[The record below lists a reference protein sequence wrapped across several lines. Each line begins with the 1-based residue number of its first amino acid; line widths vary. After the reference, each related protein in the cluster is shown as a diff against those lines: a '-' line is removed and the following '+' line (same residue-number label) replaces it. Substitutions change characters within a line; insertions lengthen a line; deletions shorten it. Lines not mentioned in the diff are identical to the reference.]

1 MKQLYIDFDG
11 VILDTITK
19 TYEEMKKM
27 GISLKDQEK
36 VIEYFR
42 NADWKKIIEE
52 TEPINDSINE
62 IKKICASKKFN
73 VYILTHINSTNEMVE
88 KIKYLHKNLPQVTIV
103 SVPKEIPKTE
113 VVNASAAILI
123 DDYSGNIKEWQK
135 KLGIGIKF
143 VKELEGSD
151 YPEITH
157 LSEVIDMFKNSLKRA
172 ANEFKE
178 PFFEGITNFYKN
190 RYVLEDSIRRRIIAY
205 MSMTTSDNL
214 NYIIDLT
221 QNSGYDFNYDEI
233 LGFAL
238 REIARRKTVF
248 YPFVKQKQYT
258 KAAGKFED
266 YLHAKNCQC
275 IQTQLVLVKDF
286 YRPVK
291 QEQNALQVFLFGEN
305 RITAN

>member
-11 VILDTITK
+11 VILDTMTRS
-19 TYEEMKKM
+19 YEELNKR
-27 GISLKDQEK
+27 GIDLKDQEK
-36 VIEYFR
+36 VMAFFR
-42 NADWKKIIEE
+42 ELDWKKLIEE

-62 IKKICASKKFN
+62 IKKICTSKKFN

-157 LSEVIDMFKNSLKRA
+157 LSEVIDMFN
-172 ANEFKE
+172 
-178 PFFEGITNFYKN
+178 
-190 RYVLEDSIRRRIIAY
+190 
-205 MSMTTSDNL
+205 
-214 NYIIDLT
+214 
-221 QNSGYDFNYDEI
+221 Q
-233 LGFAL
+233 
-238 REIARRKTVF
+238 
-248 YPFVKQKQYT
+248 
-258 KAAGKFED
+258 
-266 YLHAKNCQC
+266 
-275 IQTQLVLVKDF
+275 
-286 YRPVK
+286 
-291 QEQNALQVFLFGEN
+291 
-305 RITAN
+305 

>member
-1 MKQLYIDFDG
+1 
-11 VILDTITK
+11 
-19 TYEEMKKM
+19 M

-157 LSEVIDMFKNSLKRA
+157 LSEVIDMFN
-172 ANEFKE
+172 
-178 PFFEGITNFYKN
+178 
-190 RYVLEDSIRRRIIAY
+190 
-205 MSMTTSDNL
+205 
-214 NYIIDLT
+214 
-221 QNSGYDFNYDEI
+221 Q
-233 LGFAL
+233 
-238 REIARRKTVF
+238 
-248 YPFVKQKQYT
+248 
-258 KAAGKFED
+258 
-266 YLHAKNCQC
+266 
-275 IQTQLVLVKDF
+275 
-286 YRPVK
+286 
-291 QEQNALQVFLFGEN
+291 
-305 RITAN
+305 

>member
-11 VILDTITK
+11 VILDTMTK
-19 TYEEMKKM
+19 SYEELNKR
-27 GISLKDQEK
+27 GIDLKDKEK
-36 VIEYFR
+36 VMAFFR
-42 NADWKKIIEE
+42 ELDWKKLIEK

-62 IKKICASKKFN
+62 IKKICKSKKFN

-157 LSEVIDMFKNSLKRA
+157 LSQVIDMFN
-172 ANEFKE
+172 
-178 PFFEGITNFYKN
+178 
-190 RYVLEDSIRRRIIAY
+190 
-205 MSMTTSDNL
+205 
-214 NYIIDLT
+214 
-221 QNSGYDFNYDEI
+221 Q
-233 LGFAL
+233 
-238 REIARRKTVF
+238 
-248 YPFVKQKQYT
+248 
-258 KAAGKFED
+258 
-266 YLHAKNCQC
+266 
-275 IQTQLVLVKDF
+275 
-286 YRPVK
+286 
-291 QEQNALQVFLFGEN
+291 
-305 RITAN
+305 